1 MEDAEDQARRSHR
14 RERTTSWWTRREDEM
29 KTLLEEELRN
39 RPIGGE
45 EEEDMDIVDEEEAD
59 LDTMRVYR
67 RGWEQSFGGS
77 YGSFQDKTSLG
88 PMRYTEGAIPEDAS
102 CESAVQIFSVQVTE
116 LKDGLK

>member
-1 MEDAEDQARRSHR
+1 
-14 RERTTSWWTRREDEM
+14 M

-77 YGSFQDKTSLG
+77 YGSFQDKSTLICSLSLLASLG